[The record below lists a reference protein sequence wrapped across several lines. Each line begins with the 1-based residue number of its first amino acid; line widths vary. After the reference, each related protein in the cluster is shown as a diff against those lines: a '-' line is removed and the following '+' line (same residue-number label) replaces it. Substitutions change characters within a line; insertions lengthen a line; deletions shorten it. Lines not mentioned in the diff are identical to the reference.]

1 MTNSNIPICIVGS
14 GLAAMEAAEA
24 LVEKG
29 IRPIIFDVGI
39 QLDENIEKLVRSM
52 SFEEPSEWGAN
63 VKRQIFGDHLLNSKG
78 FPRKLAYGSD
88 YFYGANEAEMPI
100 KAESGEF
107 PPFSYAKGGLS
118 MGWGASALPADPE
131 DLIGWPEETKNLDKF
146 YRAVLKNKAYS
157 ALNDGLSSNFPLY
170 KLNSDPLKLQLGN
183 LSLLRDMN
191 NASIMIKN
199 KVIFGQSRIL
209 VRASNSETAVGCK
222 YCGNCMNGCVYDSIY
237 KSSQTLDK
245 LLAENKVE
253 YFRNHKVI
261 DFSEHEDNV
270 EVRFKHNGQIGSRI
284 FSKVFLAA
292 GAVNTTRIVLK
303 SKKLYGMSV
312 VLKSVP
318 GFVVPMV
325 RFKRERSTLP
335 NANTLSGIFLEF
347 KSENAHKTW
356 RHCQIS
362 VPNELVYKK
371 LGVIDGPNN
380 FYSLLK
386 SRLLENIVIAAGT
399 LHSDLGNGYQLIL
412 KDGGSEGGDLFISN
426 RDESYDSSLAINDAI
441 KSLSHI
447 SKKFGCHPIRHLAI
461 NNTVQ
466 NGYHIGGSLPMKK
479 SPTSET
485 ETDILGRPL
494 GFANVHA
501 IDSSIFPSI
510 PGTTIGLLAMA
521 NARRIIDQI
530 YC

>member
-1 MTNSNIPICIVGS
+1 MPICIVGS
-14 GLAAMEAAEA
+14 GLAAMAAAEA

-29 IRPIIFDVGI
+29 IRPIILDVGI
-39 QLDENIEKLVRSM
+39 QLDEGIEKLVRSM
-52 SFEEPSEWGAN
+52 SFDEPLNWDAN
-63 VKRQIFGDHLLNSKG
+63 VKQQIFGDHILRSKG

-100 KAESGEF
+100 KAETGEF

-118 MGWGASALPADPE
+118 IGWGASALPADPE
-131 DLIGWPEETKNLDKF
+131 DLIGWPEESKNLDKF
-146 YRAVLKNKAYS
+146 YRAVLNNKAYS
-157 ALNDGLSSNFPLY
+157 AQDDGLSSNFPLY
-170 KLNSDPLKLQLGN
+170 KSNLDPLKLQLGN
-183 LSLLRDMN
+183 LSLLRDMK
-191 NASIMIKN
+191 NASIMIKD
-199 KVIFGQSRIL
+199 KVIFGQSRVL
-209 VRASNSETAVGCK
+209 VRASNSETAAGCK

-237 KSSQTLDK
+237 KSSQTLDR
-245 LLAENKVE
+245 LLAEDKVE
-253 YFRNHKVI
+253 YSRNHKVI
-261 DFSEHEDNV
+261 DFSEHEDGV
-270 EVRFKHNGQIGSRI
+270 EVRFKHKGQIGSRF

-303 SKKLYGMSV
+303 SKKLYGMNIA
-312 VLKSVP
+312 LKSVP

-325 RFKRERSTLP
+325 RFKRERSSLP

-347 KSENAHKTW
+347 KSEDVHKSW
-356 RHCQIS
+356 QHCQIS

-371 LGVIDGPNN
+371 YGVMDGPNN
-380 FYSLLK
+380 FYSSLM
-386 SRLLENIVIAAGT
+386 SRLLENIVIVAGT

-412 KDGGSEGGDLFISN
+412 KEGDGEGGDLFISN
-426 RDESYDSSLAINDAI
+426 RDEPYRSNLAIQGSI
-441 KSLSHI
+441 KSLSQI
-447 SKKFGCHPIRHLAI
+447 SQKFGCHPIRHLSI

-466 NGYHIGGSLPMKK
+466 NGYHVGGSLPMKK
-479 SPTSET
+479 NPTSET

-530 YC
+530 YF